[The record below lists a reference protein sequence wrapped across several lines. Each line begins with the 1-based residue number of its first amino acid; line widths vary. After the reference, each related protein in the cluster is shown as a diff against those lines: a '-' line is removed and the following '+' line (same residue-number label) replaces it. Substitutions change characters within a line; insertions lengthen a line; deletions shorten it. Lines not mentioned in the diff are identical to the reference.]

1 MKKAKEFQLW
11 LINDVLPNIR
21 KYGKYEVNKKLK
33 LKLRALCAQAG
44 TFGP

>member
-11 LINDVLPNIR
+11 IITEVLSNIR